1 MNHTL
6 EPTPGSKDWTGFK
19 DPFKAIPKSTY
30 SWYIYKYGTDWAFNS
45 WEYQKF
51 DEQLTGGT
59 ELALDYWYQKLSKEF
74 PNWQSEMWMTISTEP
89 IENATCIMHLL
100 GEHPE
105 MDNSHNYIEPE
116 SGFICWLCEFG
127 TQLGLGGASKLY
139 IYLTLEP

>member
-1 MNHTL
+1 MNHIL

-19 DPFKAIPKSTY
+19 DPYKAIPKSTY

-59 ELALDYWYQKLSKEF
+59 ELALDYWYQQLSKEF

-89 IENATCIMHLL
+89 IENATCILYLL
-100 GEHPE
+100 VSILKWTTLITTS
-105 MDNSHNYIEPE
+105 NLN
-116 SGFICWLCEFG
+116 
-127 TQLGLGGASKLY
+127 LGSFVGCVSLAPSWDWVVLKSCTS
-139 IYLTLEP
+139 I